1 MTKAFFT
8 TQFSY
13 YPVIWMF
20 HSRKL
25 NKKNNRLHERCNSDN
40 TSSFKELLESDNFV
54 SVHHRQIQVLG
65 NEMYKLVNA

>member
-25 NKKNNRLHERCNSDN
+25 NKKNNKLHERCNSDN
-40 TSSFKELLESDNFV
+40 TSSFELSEQRTFRN
-54 SVHHRQIQVLG
+54 
-65 NEMYKLVNA
+65 